1 MEAALLAALTAQ
13 TQQLILIGD
22 HKQLRPK
29 TQEYSLSVDS
39 GRKYKLDVS
48 MFERIAQQEEPPA
61 PVVTLST
68 QRRMHPCISSLIK
81 VPSLYPDLL
90 DSERVAQYPQV
101 RGMRDRL
108 FFWDH
113 DHREAGEEEATGVA
127 GVLTGSKQ
135 NAGEAAM
142 VVALARYLLQQG
154 YKPDELAVITPYVG
168 QLKAIRALM
177 SKARPLSSHAR
188 HLPHCLLKRRL
199 LSRASPACA
208 LAAEIAFGL
217 FFLSPAPRGARIHS
231 SRSQPSLMTA
241 TRSSSRRRRRR
252 RSRKAKT
259 ARPTAAAAATARRL
273 PRGAR
278 WRKLPLNASGSQLS
292 TTFRRAWWRFAS
304 RHPPLPVV
312 PCAAMLNS
320 CPVITTTS
328 LFSIYAPA
336 LSEPQRWV
344 SF

>member
-1 MEAALLAALTAQ
+1 MWFAAQSALQVMEAALLAALTAQ

-90 DSERVAQYPQV
+90 DSERVGQYPQV

-113 DHREAGEEEATGVA
+113 DNREAGEEEATGVA

-154 YKPDELAVITPYVG
+154 YKPDELAIITPYVG
-168 QLKAIRALM
+168 QLKAIRALL

-188 HLPHCLLKRRL
+188 HLP
-199 LSRASPACA
+199 LSAE
-208 LAAEIAFGL
+208 AAFA
-217 FFLSPAPRGARIHS
+217 
-231 SRSQPSLMTA
+231 
-241 TRSSSRRRRRR
+241 
-252 RSRKAKT
+252 
-259 ARPTAAAAATARRL
+259 L
-273 PRGAR
+273 PRGTRHAR
-278 WRKLPLNASGSQLS
+278 SLLRLRLVSSSFPRL
-292 TTFRRAWWRFAS
+292 RRAHPQLTISTLVDDRDEELIEKTEEAENKEGDGGAADSGGGGDDGAAAS
-304 RHPPLPVV
+304 QGRAVEKSATECLRLATVDNFQARLLA
-312 PCAAMLNS
+312 CLCGACCGLC
-320 CPVITTTS
+320 CPS
-328 LFSIYAPA
+328 A
-336 LSEPQRWV
+336 LMSNNRMC
-344 SF
+344 SFCKSGYS